1 MNLRDVYKA
10 YVSQLT
16 SLYPDT
22 EARSL
27 VMWLFEAYLSV
38 NRKDVLN
45 NKPIPL
51 VPENLEN
58 AMAKLM
64 AGEPI
69 QYILAKAP
77 FYGREFRVGPG
88 VLIPR
93 NETEELVQLIL
104 QNHKGKMKVLDL
116 GTGSGCIAISLALEW
131 AEAEV
136 SALDISEQ
144 ALAIAKHNAA
154 KHGAKLNFIKADVL
168 NKDLHLD
175 QYDLMVSNPPYVL
188 EKERALMQ
196 ANVLKHEPEL
206 ALFVPNEDPLRFYKA
221 ICIHAKESLN
231 PNGFLYFEIN
241 EAFGPEVVSMMNS
254 EGFGEVRLI
263 RDINGKDRIVYGQ
276 VRQTVP

>member
-1 MNLRDVYKA
+1 MNLRDIYKT
-10 YVSQLT
+10 YISRLS

-22 EARSL
+22 EAHSL

-38 NRKDVLN
+38 DRKDILN

-51 VPENLEN
+51 VPETLEK

-69 QYILAKAP
+69 QYILANAP

-131 AEAEV
+131 TEAEV

-144 ALAIAKHNAA
+144 ALTIAGDNAVKHA
-154 KHGAKLNFIKADVL
+154 AKLNFIKADVL

-188 EKERALMQ
+188 EKERTLMQ

-206 ALFVPNEDPLRFYKA
+206 ALFVPDEDPLCFYKA
-221 ICIHAKESLN
+221 ICLHAKESLH

-241 EAFGPEVVSMMNS
+241 EAFGLEVVALMKD
-254 EGFGEVRLI
+254 EGFGNVQLI
-263 RDINGKDRIVYGQ
+263 QDINGKDRIVFGQ
-276 VRQTVP
+276 LGKV

>member
-1 MNLRDVYKA
+1 MNLREIYKA
-10 YVSQLT
+10 YVNQLT

-38 NRKDVLN
+38 DRKDVLN
-45 NKPIPL
+45 NQPIL
-51 VPENLEN
+51 QIPEALQN
-58 AMAKLM
+58 AMNKLM

-69 QYILAKAP
+69 QYILEKAP

-116 GTGSGCIAISLALEW
+116 GTGSGCIAITLALEW

-136 SALDISEQ
+136 SGLDISEQ
-144 ALAIAKHNAA
+144 ALAVANENAA
-154 KHGAKLNFIKADVL
+154 KYAAKLNFIKADVL
-168 NKDLHLD
+168 QKDLNLEKF
-175 QYDLMVSNPPYVL
+175 DLMVSNPPYVL
-188 EKERALMQ
+188 EKERTLMQ

-206 ALFVPNEDPLRFYKA
+206 ALFVPDEDPLRFYKA
-221 ICIHAKESLN
+221 ICLHAKESLH

-254 EGFGEVRLI
+254 EGFGEVRLVQ
-263 RDINGKDRIVYGQ
+263 DINGKDRIVYGQ
-276 VRQTVP
+276 VQQTES

>member
-1 MNLRDVYKA
+1 MNLREVYKA
-10 YVSQLT
+10 YVSQLI

-38 NRKDVLN
+38 DRKDVLN
-45 NKPIPL
+45 NQPIL
-51 VPENLEN
+51 QIPEDLQN
-58 AMAKLM
+58 AMNKLM

-69 QYILAKAP
+69 QYILEKAP

-116 GTGSGCIAISLALEW
+116 GTGSGCIAITLALEW

-136 SALDISEQ
+136 SGLDISEQ
-144 ALAIAKHNAA
+144 ALAVANENAA
-154 KHGAKLNFIKADVL
+154 KYAAKLNFIKADVL
-168 NKDLHLD
+168 QKDLNLEKF
-175 QYDLMVSNPPYVL
+175 DLMVSNPPYVL
-188 EKERALMQ
+188 EKERTLMQ

-206 ALFVPNEDPLRFYKA
+206 ALFVPDEDPLRFYKA
-221 ICIHAKESLN
+221 ICLHAKESLH
-231 PNGFLYFEIN
+231 PNGFLFFEIN

-254 EGFGEVRLI
+254 EGFGEVRLVQ
-263 RDINGKDRIVYGQ
+263 DINGKDRIVYGQ
-276 VRQTVP
+276 VQQTES

>member
-1 MNLRDVYKA
+1 MILRDLYKT
-10 YVSQLT
+10 YVSQLS
-16 SLYPDT
+16 SLYSNA

-38 NRKDVLN
+38 NRKDILN
-45 NKPIPL
+45 NKTVPLIP
-51 VPENLEN
+51 ETLEN
-58 AMAKLM
+58 AMVKLM

-69 QYILAKAP
+69 QYLLAKAP
-77 FYGREFRVGPG
+77 FYGRDFRVGPG

-104 QNHKGKMKVLDL
+104 QNHTGKMKVLDL

-144 ALAIAKHNAA
+144 ALSIAKHNATKYA
-154 KHGAKLNFIKADVL
+154 AKLNFIKADVL
-168 NKDLHLD
+168 QKDLHLG

-221 ICIHAKESLN
+221 ICQYAKESLR

-241 EAFGPEVVSMMNS
+241 EAFGPEVVSLMTS

-276 VRQTVP
+276 IRQAAS